1 MKKQPIVVLLVLL
14 FVSVLAGDGFAQKW
28 SFGPI
33 LGEAIKPTST
43 TISAQMDSMRAF
55 ESRYESAQAMGF
67 FVNYRLQSL
76 LEVHME
82 LNYYFFSTGF
92 MVENRLAQGWGK
104 YKEVVVC
111 YSANAG
117 ATHIFK
123 AADSAGHQ
131 AF

>member
-55 ESRYESAQAMGF
+55 ESRYD
-67 FVNYRLQSL
+67 V
-76 LEVHME
+76 
-82 LNYYFFSTGF
+82 
-92 MVENRLAQGWGK
+92 
-104 YKEVVVC
+104 
-111 YSANAG
+111 
-117 ATHIFK
+117 
-123 AADSAGHQ
+123 
-131 AF
+131 